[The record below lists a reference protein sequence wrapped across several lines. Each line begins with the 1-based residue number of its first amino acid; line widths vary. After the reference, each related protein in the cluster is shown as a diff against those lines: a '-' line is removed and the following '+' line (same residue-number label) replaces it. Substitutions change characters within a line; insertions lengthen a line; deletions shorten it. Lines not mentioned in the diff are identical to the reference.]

1 MPPAKPH
8 AIVMAAGEGTRLRP
22 VTEQWPK
29 PVLPIDGRPVVATLV
44 RDLSAA
50 GCTHVTVVTGH
61 LAEQVEAL
69 LGDGADFGVPIAYAR
84 QPAADGSADAVRCAL
99 AAGAQLPALVAGAD
113 HVFAK
118 GAIDWLLQ
126 EWDAAPGAIAAR
138 RGRPPVDARLAKAFA
153 DVEELTSV
161 PLWGLGAELVP
172 FLDDLSGPPYE
183 LADAYG
189 YALDAG
195 VEVRGVVVPGTRDLT
210 HVVDL
215 IRHNFPYLGDALR

>member
-1 MPPAKPH
+1 
-8 AIVMAAGEGTRLRP
+8 MAAGKGKRLRP

-61 LAEQVEAL
+61 LAEQVETL
-69 LGDGADFGVPIAYAR
+69 LGDGADFGVPITYAR
-84 QPAADGSADAVRCAL
+84 QPAPDGSADAVRRAL
-99 AAGAQLPALVAGAD
+99 ADGAQLPALVTGAD
-113 HVFAK
+113 QVFTM
-118 GAIDWLLQ
+118 GTIDWFLQ
-126 EWDAAPGAIAAR
+126 EWDGAPGAIAAR
-138 RGRPPVDARLAKAFA
+138 RGRPPVDARLAKVFVDA
-153 DVEELTSV
+153 EELTSV

-183 LADAYG
+183 LADAFG
-189 YALDAG
+189 RALDAG
-195 VEVRGVVVPGTRDLT
+195 GEVRGVVVPGTRDLT

-215 IRHNFPYLGDALR
+215 IRHNFPYLGGA

>member
-1 MPPAKPH
+1 VN

-29 PVLPIDGRPVVATLV
+29 PVLPIDGRPVLATLV
-44 RDLSAA
+44 RELSAA

-69 LGDGADFGVPIAYAR
+69 LGDGADFGVPITYAR
-84 QPAADGSADAVRCAL
+84 QPAPDGSADAVRRAL
-99 AAGAQLPALVAGAD
+99 AAGAQLPALVTGAD

-118 GAIDWLLQ
+118 GTMDWFLQ
-126 EWDAAPGAIAAR
+126 EWDGAPGAIAAR
-138 RGRPPVDARLAKAFA
+138 RGRPPVDTRLAKAFA
-153 DVEELTSV
+153 DAEELTSV

-172 FLDDLSGPPYE
+172 FLDDLPGPPYE

-189 YALDAG
+189 RALDTG
-195 VEVRGVVVPGTRDLT
+195 REVRGVVVPGTRDLT

-215 IRHNFPYLGDALR
+215 IRHNFPYLGGA

>member
-1 MPPAKPH
+1 
-8 AIVMAAGEGTRLRP
+8 MAAGKGKRPRP

-61 LAEQVEAL
+61 LAEQVETL
-69 LGDGADFGVPIAYAR
+69 LGDGADFGVPITYAR
-84 QPAADGSADAVRCAL
+84 QPAPDGSADAVRRAL
-99 AAGAQLPALVAGAD
+99 ADGAQLPALVTGAD
-113 HVFAK
+113 HVFTM
-118 GAIDWLLQ
+118 GTIDWFLQ
-126 EWDAAPGAIAAR
+126 EWDGAPGAIAAR
-138 RGRPPVDARLAKAFA
+138 RGRPPVDARLAKAFVDA
-153 DVEELTSV
+153 EELTSV

-172 FLDDLSGPPYE
+172 FLDELPGPPYE

-189 YALDAG
+189 RALDAG
-195 VEVRGVVVPGTRDLT
+195 GEVRGVVVPGTRDLT

-215 IRHNFPYLGDALR
+215 VRHNFPYLGGA

>member
-1 MPPAKPH
+1 
-8 AIVMAAGEGTRLRP
+8 MAAGEGTRLRP
-22 VTEQWPK
+22 VTEHWPK

-44 RDLSAA
+44 REVGAA
-50 GCTHVTVVTGH
+50 GGTHVTVVTGH

-69 LGDGADFGVPIAYAR
+69 LGDGSDFGVPITYAR
-84 QPAADGSADAVRCAL
+84 QPTRDGSADAARRAL
-99 AAGAQLPALVAGAD
+99 AAGAQPPALVTGAD

-118 GAIDWLLQ
+118 GTIDWFLR
-126 EWDAAPGAIAAR
+126 EWDGAPGAIAAR
-138 RGRPPVDARLAKAFA
+138 RGLPPVDRRLTKAFA
-153 DVEELTSV
+153 DVAELTSV

-172 FLDDLSGPPYE
+172 FLADLPGPPYE

-189 YALDAG
+189 RAIDAG

-215 IRHNFPYLGDALR
+215 IRHNFPYLGDA

>member
-1 MPPAKPH
+1 
-8 AIVMAAGEGTRLRP
+8 MAAGEGTRLRP
-22 VTEQWPK
+22 VTERWPK
-29 PVLPIDGRPVVATLV
+29 PVLPIEGRPVVATLV
-44 RDLSAA
+44 RRLCDA

-69 LGDGADFGVPIAYAR
+69 LGDGSDFGVPIAYAR
-84 QPAADGSADAVRCAL
+84 QPAPEGSADAVRRAL
-99 AAGAQLPALVAGAD
+99 AAGGQLPALVTGAD

-118 GAIDWLLQ
+118 GTIDWFLQ
-126 EWDAAPGAIAAR
+126 EWDGAPGAIAAR
-138 RGRPPVDARLAKAFA
+138 RGPPPVDRRLAKAFA
-153 DVEELTSV
+153 DVAELTSV

-172 FLDDLSGPPYE
+172 FLEDLPGPPYE

-189 YALDAG
+189 RAIDAG

-215 IRHNFPYLGDALR
+215 IRHNFPYLGDA